1 MVFQY
6 FVILPLQYMVFGIVQ
21 VDFNKST
28 YVFVNFV
35 VKSLNIVPRSK
46 IFKVIYYVIRSA
58 LKAIEG
64 GIGPEKKNNIKSM
77 DKSSYEYNR
86 LYVSFNFI
94 LYKSN

>member
-6 FVILPLQYMVFGIVQ
+6 YVILPIQYMVFGIVQ
-21 VDFNKST
+21 VDLNKST

-35 VKSLNIVPRSK
+35 VKIINIVPRSK
-46 IFKVIYYVIRSA
+46 IIKVIYYVIRSA
-58 LKAIEG
+58 LKGIEG
-64 GIGPEKKNNIKSM
+64 GIGPKKNNIKSM